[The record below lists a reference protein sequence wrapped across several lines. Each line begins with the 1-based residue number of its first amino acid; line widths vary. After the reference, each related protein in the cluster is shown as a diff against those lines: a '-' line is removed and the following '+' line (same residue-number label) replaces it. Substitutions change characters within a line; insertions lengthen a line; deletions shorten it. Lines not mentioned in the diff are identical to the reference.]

1 MTYNKEKTKL
11 LKKQKNYEELF
22 AYLSEFAK
30 SEIPEALNELAECYY
45 WGLGT
50 PTDYSQSFYYDN
62 AAAILG
68 NADSLA
74 VLGFD
79 YEHGVGV
86 TVDQNKAV
94 DLYQQAVSLG
104 STRGM
109 TYLGLCFENGTG
121 VNKDYEM
128 AASLYLQAAE
138 QGYARAQRFLGLCYE
153 KGTGVPEDKCK
164 AVYWY
169 KKAAEQDNKI
179 AQRWL
184 AMCYEYG
191 DGVDADISQAIEWY
205 LRAIENDDDI
215 SRVNLA
221 CIYYDK
227 FDDEEK
233 DRIAISYLQIAV
245 ANLEKDS
252 YHYNLGCFKLARYY
266 ENGYMV
272 DCNPEKAFELD
283 KVAAEGNIL
292 GAMLSVANCYDCGL
306 GTPIDKVKAI
316 KWYEKSA
323 EFITNDIDRA
333 ECYLTIGDIINDNIE
348 EEKEKANQ
356 FYRLAHSIYLKEAEV
371 GNETALL
378 QLGILFYDGKG
389 CEKDYRKSF
398 SCFEKLYIK
407 FQTAEAGYY
416 YATCFLRGIGVPKD
430 EKKGFELLSK
440 TYENHKAIPAALLL
454 CYCYLSGIGVKANPN
469 IAKKMLN
476 FLLESFPNS
485 AYVLNYT
492 HLFQGIMYY
501 HGIGE
506 KQDID
511 IAKAHFK
518 AAPGIGSL
526 LYAPICEGNYEKA
539 TILGVIYSGNHM
551 GINVPILSNSIF
563 AQHFF
568 ELAYNHGVISQ
579 AGISGLCDNFYSKK
593 NYKKAYEALLNINS
607 GNIVTPKPLRLIGQ
621 HLYYGYGVGK
631 NIDDAIG
638 FFDRAYTAGDD
649 VARVFLANCYANGT
663 GVVKN
668 YNTARKILEDT
679 SCDSSP
685 VSQVLRGLLIYSGNW
700 EYTKDKEQGLV
711 IIKENLT
718 NSRYEMYYEFLS
730 SARGDYYV
738 DVFIDNHLANL
749 YSPFSGRKKTKAFIS
764 QAIKILLLMIFKN
777 PHSKNLSKKEML
789 RILLSQ
795 NQTLIDQGKGNTE
808 RQTEI
813 ASVLSQIQTNT
824 DLIPQIIEQQ
834 KEMLG
839 LLHTI
844 IDYVS
849 EQKKNL
855 PSESSLRFLDETQVE
870 QMQSRFIEETATK
883 IIDSLQEKSVSV
895 EKEEAL
901 LKGMFGEHWLKLDVY
916 TRKSLLSARVLFNQC
931 KGPEFASLDH
941 SGVVVSATSALENE
955 LKRRLFTGFQTFMKN
970 KLGTENYAEWPE
982 LLVFRSKKG
991 DLLLNK
997 SFPLGSLPYLFEG
1010 SDKDKKYLSEYL
1022 SSILSEQYA
1031 DKGLLAFTTIKTGG
1045 DTFLN
1050 KCEKIRI
1057 SFRNAAAH
1065 TGLVDRTKAEACCN
1079 AIIGPN
1085 EASEKIGQVQGL
1097 LYDLVQMTENYQ

>member
-1 MTYNKEKTKL
+1 MSYNKEKTKS

-22 AYLSEFAK
+22 AYLSKFAN
-30 SEIPEALNELAECYY
+30 SEIPGALNELAECYY

-50 PTDYSQSFYYDN
+50 EKDYTKSFYYDN
-62 AAAILG
+62 IAANLG
-68 NADSLA
+68 NADSIA
-74 VLGFD
+74 ILGFD

-86 TVDQNKAV
+86 TADLNKAV
-94 DLYQQAVSLG
+94 ALYQQAVSFG

-128 AASLYLQAAE
+128 AFSLYQQAAE
-138 QGYARAQRFLGLCYE
+138 QGYARAQCLLGLCHE
-153 KGTGVPEDKCK
+153 KGTGVPEDKYK

-184 AMCYEYG
+184 AMCFEYG
-191 DGVDADISQAIEWY
+191 DGVDADISQAIEWC

-221 CIYYDK
+221 CIYFDK

-233 DRIAISYLQIAV
+233 DRIAVSYLQTAV
-245 ANLEKDS
+245 DNLEKDS
-252 YHYNLGCFKLARYY
+252 YYYNLGCYILARYY
-266 ENGYMV
+266 ENGYIV
-272 DCNPEKAFELD
+272 ECNPEKAFELD
-283 KVAAEGNIL
+283 KIAAEGDIL
-292 GAMLSVANCYDCGL
+292 EAMLSLANCYDCGL
-306 GTPIDKVKAI
+306 GTQIDKKKAI
-316 KWYEKSA
+316 EWYEKSA
-323 EFITNDIDRA
+323 KLITDNVDRA
-333 ECYLTIGDIINDNIE
+333 ECYLTIGNIINDNIE

-356 FYRLAHSIYLKEAEV
+356 FYKSAHSIYLNEAEM

-378 QLGILFYDGKG
+378 QLGLLFYEGKG
-389 CEKDYRKSF
+389 CEKNYCRSF
-398 SCFEKLYIK
+398 SCFEELYIK
-407 FQTAEAGYY
+407 SQTAEAGYY
-416 YATCFLRGIGVPKD
+416 YATCFLRGIGVTKD
-430 EKKGFELLSK
+430 VKKGFEVLSK
-440 TYENHKAIPAALLL
+440 TYENHKAIPSALLL
-454 CYCYLSGIGVKANPN
+454 CYCYLCGIGVKANSN
-469 IAKKMLN
+469 IVKKILSN
-476 FLLESFPNS
+476 LIESYPNS

-492 HLFQGIMYY
+492 HLFQGIMSY

-506 KQDID
+506 KKNIE

-539 TILGVIYSGNHM
+539 TILGVIYSGNYM
-551 GINVPILSNSIF
+551 GINVPILSDSIF

-568 ELAYNHGVISQ
+568 ELAYNHNVINE
-579 AGISGLCDNFYSKK
+579 AGILGLCYSLYSKK
-593 NYKKAYEALLNINS
+593 KYKKAYGALLRISS
-607 GNIVTPKPLRLIGQ
+607 GNIVMPKPLRLIGQ
-621 HLYYGYGVGK
+621 HLYYGFGVEK

-638 FFDRAYTAGDD
+638 FFDKAYTAGDD
-649 VARVFLANCYANGT
+649 VARVFLANCYANGI

-685 VSQVLRGLLIYSGNW
+685 VSQVLRGLLLYSGNW
-700 EYTKDKEQGLV
+700 EYAKDKEQGLA

-730 SARGDYYV
+730 STRGDYYV
-738 DVFIDNHLANL
+738 DVFIDNHLAKNL
-749 YSPFSGRKKTKAFIS
+749 YSPFSGRKKTEAFIS
-764 QAIKILLLMIFKN
+764 QATKILFLMIFKN

-795 NQTLIDQGKGNTE
+795 NQMLIEQGKGNTE
-808 RQTEI
+808 I
-813 ASVLSQIQTNT
+813 ASMIGHIQTNT
-824 DLIPQIIEQQ
+824 DMIPQIIEQQ

-849 EQKKNL
+849 EQKRNL
-855 PSESSLRFLDETQVE
+855 PNESSLHFLDETQVE
-870 QMQSRFIEETATK
+870 QIQSRFIEETATK
-883 IIDSLQEKSVSV
+883 IINSLQEKSVSV

-901 LKGMFGEHWLKLDVY
+901 LKGMFGEHWLKLDLY

-931 KGPEFASLDH
+931 KGPEFATLDH
-941 SGVVVSATSALENE
+941 SGVVVAATSALENE

-970 KLGTENYAEWPE
+970 KLGTANYAEWPE

-991 DLLLNK
+991 DLLPNK

-1010 SDKDKKYLSEYL
+1010 SDKDKEHLSEYL
-1022 SSILSEQYA
+1022 NSILSEQYIG
-1031 DKGLLAFTTIKTGG
+1031 KGLFAFTAIKTGG
-1045 DTFLN
+1045 ETFVN
-1050 KCEKIRI
+1050 KCEKIRV

-1097 LYDLVQMTENYQ
+1097 LYDLVQMTENFK

>member
-1 MTYNKEKTKL
+1 MPYNKEKTKL

-22 AYLSEFAK
+22 AYLSELAN
-30 SEIPEALNELAECYY
+30 SEIPEALNELADCYY

-86 TVDQNKAV
+86 TVDRNKAV
-94 DLYQQAVSLG
+94 ALYQQAVSLG

-121 VNKDYEM
+121 VNKDHEK
-128 AASLYLQAAE
+128 AVSLYLQAAE
-138 QGYARAQRFLGLCYE
+138 QGYARAQRLLGLCYE

-179 AQRWL
+179 AQRRL
-184 AMCYEYG
+184 AMCYEFG
-191 DGVDADISQAIEWY
+191 DGVDADLSQAIEWY

-221 CIYYDK
+221 CVYYDK

-233 DRIAISYLQIAV
+233 DRIALSYLQLAV

-252 YHYNLGCFKLARYY
+252 CYYNLGCYKLARYY
-266 ENGYMV
+266 ESGYMV
-272 DCNPEKAFELD
+272 EANPEKAFELD

-316 KWYEKSA
+316 EWYEKSA
-323 EFITNDIDRA
+323 EFITDDIDRA
-333 ECYLTIGDIINDNIE
+333 ECYLIIGDIINDNIE

-356 FYRLAHSIYLKEAEV
+356 FYRLAHSIYWKEAEV

-378 QLGILFYDGKG
+378 QLGLLFYDGKG

-398 SCFEKLYIK
+398 NCFEKLYIK

-416 YATCFLRGIGVPKD
+416 YATCFLRGVGVPKD

-440 TYENHKAIPAALLL
+440 TYENYKAIPSALLL
-454 CYCYLSGIGVKANPN
+454 CYCYLSGIGVKRNPN
-469 IAKKMLN
+469 IAKRILN
-476 FLLESFPNS
+476 NLLESFPDS

-506 KQDID
+506 KQDIE

-526 LYAPICEGNYEKA
+526 FYAPICEGNYEKA
-539 TILGVIYSGNHM
+539 TILGEIYSGNHM
-551 GINVPILSNSIF
+551 GINVPLLSNSIF
-563 AQHFF
+563 AQYFF

-579 AGISGLCDNFYSKK
+579 AGISGLCNNLYSKK
-593 NYKKAYEALLNINS
+593 KYKKAYEVLSRFDTGEEISPMCRRLL
-607 GNIVTPKPLRLIGQ
+607 GQ
-621 HLYYGYGVGK
+621 HQYYGCGTKK
-631 NIDDAIG
+631 NIDAAIKN
-638 FFDRAYTAGDD
+638 FDCAYVSGDD
-649 VARVFLANCYANGT
+649 IARVYMACCYAYGI
-663 GVVKN
+663 GVRKN
-668 YNTARKILEDT
+668 QDTAREILENTAFENG
-679 SCDSSP
+679 S
-685 VSQVLRGLLIYSGNW
+685 VSNVLRGLLIYSGNW
-700 EYTKDKEQGLV
+700 GYRINKDQGLSL
-711 IIKENLT
+711 IGEYSK
-718 NSRYEMYYEFLS
+718 NSRYNLYYTVLS
-730 SARGDYYV
+730 SKRGNYYANI
-738 DVFIDNHLANL
+738 FIDNHLAGL
-749 YSPFSGRKKTKAFIS
+749 YSRFDEYKRIKLILP
-764 QAIKILLLMIFKN
+764 QALKLLFLFVFRN
-777 PHSKNLSKKEML
+777 PYSENLTKKEML

-795 NQTLIDQGKGNTE
+795 NQTLIEQSRSHAHNQAE
-808 RQTEI
+808 M
-813 ASVLSQIQTNT
+813 ASVLGQIQINT
-824 DLIPQIIEQQ
+824 DAIPQIIDQQ
-834 KEMLG
+834 KEIIELMRS
-839 LLHTI
+839 I
-844 IDYVS
+844 IDSVT

-855 PSESSLRFLDETQVE
+855 PNEGSLHFLDETQVE
-870 QMQSRFIEETATK
+870 QIQSRFIEETATK

-931 KGPEFASLDH
+931 NGPEFATLDH

-970 KLGTENYAEWPE
+970 KLGTSNYAEWPE

-1010 SDKDKKYLSEYL
+1010 SDKDKEYLSEYL
-1022 SSILSEQYA
+1022 NNILSEQYA
-1031 DKGLLAFTTIKTGG
+1031 DKGILAFTTIKTGG
-1045 DTFLN
+1045 DSFVS
-1050 KCEKIRI
+1050 KCEKIRV
-1057 SFRNAAAH
+1057 SYRNAAAH

-1085 EASEKIGQVQGL
+1085 EASERIGQVQGL
-1097 LYDLVQMTENYQ
+1097 LYDLVQMTENFK